1 MSGPSATIELSKAW
15 MSEELTM
22 RALTEELKDLESLI
36 VGGHPDLPAGG
47 HEEDP
52 MAITE
57 RDRIR

>member
-1 MSGPSATIELSKAW
+1 V
-15 MSEELTM
+15 
-22 RALTEELKDLESLI
+22 ALGDG
-36 VGGHPDLPAGG
+36 VGGHLDLPAAG